1 MFQPAART
9 RVNELA
15 VLGMLR
21 MLQCLLT
28 ALSSAC
34 VASINS
40 CARSIGTSG
49 KMSST
54 ALYTACFPVRGSSS
68 PKRVVNRLATF
79 FTVSAVIVFSTA
91 AAGDRTTAMYRESF
105 LRAAGT
111 KGHTGPRLPR

>member
-34 VASINS
+34 APASSDFAVLGIGVAEGVDGEINKDEVLRMTANDGAKNILDPRGHS
-40 CARSIGTSG
+40 LNDRCVGPDA
-49 KMSST
+49 T
-54 ALYTACFPVRGSSS
+54 ALP
-68 PKRVVNRLATF
+68 
-79 FTVSAVIVFSTA
+79 
-91 AAGDRTTAMYRESF
+91 
-105 LRAAGT
+105 
-111 KGHTGPRLPR
+111 

>member
-34 VASINS
+34 VAIQPPPCTFPTMRYSFSPIATGYHASI
-40 CARSIGTSG
+40 
-49 KMSST
+49 
-54 ALYTACFPVRGSSS
+54 P
-68 PKRVVNRLATF
+68 
-79 FTVSAVIVFSTA
+79 FSQMTCVWP
-91 AAGDRTTAMYRESF
+91 MPMPLFSYRCTPS
-105 LRAAGT
+105 R
-111 KGHTGPRLPR
+111 